1 MSTKTQLSYTVET
14 FPDAEGCRAYLV
26 VDKDTKQALV
36 IDPRLDQVQAIEAAL
51 AKSGATLVRAIDTHT
66 HADHLSG
73 VEELARR
80 TRAKHLAHPKS
91 KTTHPVLRIEP
102 DGDFQLGATRVRLI
116 PSPGHTP
123 DSLALLVGDH
133 LFTGDALFVGG
144 AGRVDFPGG
153 SAAELHETFQRFAD
167 LPSHTIVMPG
177 HVYGT
182 AETSTLFE
190 EERSNPLYSQK
201 DRAKLVE
208 QLSGAAEPP
217 ANMMAILRHNMGQAP
232 DSPVVPPKDADMLRR
247 ARADLV
253 LLDVRT
259 GAEFAAEHIEG
270 ARLMP
275 LDRLQERKHELK
287 DARAVIVVCRSGS
300 RAQLAAD
307 QLSDLGAKVQV
318 LDGGMLAWRAAGL
331 PVKEGARRVLPLD
344 RQVQL
349 IVGTAVLL
357 GVAAGAFWNP
367 WALVVPAFFGA
378 GLAFAGASGTCGL
391 ALILGRMPWN
401 QVAEVAAQGGSCA
414 SGVKSACAAPTT
426 SACAAPTTGAASTKG
441 ACAAPVKK
449 P

>member
-26 VDKDTKQALV
+26 VDKDTKQALA

-51 AKSGATLVRAIDTHT
+51 AKSGATLVRAVDTHT

-91 KTTHPVLRIEP
+91 KTTHPVVRIEP
-102 DGDFQLGATRVRLI
+102 DVDFQLGATRVRLI

-123 DSLALLVGDH
+123 DSMTLLVGDH

-217 ANMMAILRHNMGQAP
+217 ANMMAILRHNMG
-232 DSPVVPPKDADMLRR
+232 
-247 ARADLV
+247 
-253 LLDVRT
+253 
-259 GAEFAAEHIEG
+259 
-270 ARLMP
+270 
-275 LDRLQERKHELK
+275 
-287 DARAVIVVCRSGS
+287 
-300 RAQLAAD
+300 
-307 QLSDLGAKVQV
+307 
-318 LDGGMLAWRAAGL
+318 
-331 PVKEGARRVLPLD
+331 
-344 RQVQL
+344 
-349 IVGTAVLL
+349 
-357 GVAAGAFWNP
+357 
-367 WALVVPAFFGA
+367 
-378 GLAFAGASGTCGL
+378 
-391 ALILGRMPWN
+391 
-401 QVAEVAAQGGSCA
+401 
-414 SGVKSACAAPTT
+414 
-426 SACAAPTTGAASTKG
+426 
-441 ACAAPVKK
+441 
-449 P
+449 

>member
-1 MSTKTQLSYTVET
+1 MSTKTELSYLIDTYADV
-14 FPDAEGCRAYLV
+14 EGCRAYLV
-26 VDKDTKQALV
+26 VDKETRQAIA
-36 IDPRLDQVQAIEAAL
+36 IDPRLDQVQSIEGTL
-51 AKSGATLVRAIDTHT
+51 RERGATLVRAIDTHT

-80 TRAKHLAHPKS
+80 TGAKHMAHPKA
-91 KTTHPVLRIEP
+91 KTTHKVARFEP
-102 DGDFQLGATRVRLI
+102 ESEFQLGATRVRLI

-123 DSLALLVGDH
+123 DSVALLVGDH

-153 SAAELHETFQRFAD
+153 SAAELHETFQRYAE
-167 LPSHTIVMPG
+167 LPSRTIVMPG

-190 EERSNPLYSQK
+190 EERSNPLYGQR

-208 QLSGAAEPP
+208 ALSGSAEPP
-217 ANMMAILRHNMGQAP
+217 ANMLAILRHNMGQAP
-232 DSPVVPPKDADMLRR
+232 DSPVVPPRDADMLRR

-259 GAEFAAEHIEG
+259 SAEYASEHIEG
-270 ARLMP
+270 ARLIP
-275 LDRLQERKHELK
+275 LDRLQEKKHELK

-318 LDGGMLAWRAAGL
+318 LEGGMLAWRAAGL
-331 PVKEGARRVLPLD
+331 PVKEGARRVLSLD

-349 IVGTAVLL
+349 VVGGAVLL
-357 GVAAGAFWNP
+357 GTAAGAFLHP
-367 WALVVPAFFGA
+367 WALAVPAFFGA
-378 GLAFAGASGTCGL
+378 GLAFAGATGTCAL
-391 ALILGRMPWN
+391 AMILGRMPWN
-401 QVAEVAAQGGSCA
+401 QVEAPAGGSCA
-414 SGVKSACAAPTT
+414 SGAKSACAAPTA
-426 SACAAPTTGAASTKG
+426 SACAAPAPKS
-441 ACAAPVKK
+441 ACSAPVKK
-449 P
+449 T